1 MARKGPKKTKKHKRP
16 PVASRQDSGQE
27 KERAFSWYPGHMVKA
42 KRELEANLKLA
53 DAVLVMLDSRAPVS
67 TRHPELEGILTDRSC
82 PFGLVLNKCDLS
94 EDEWTQ
100 SWASHLRS
108 QGQNVVQMNSIR
120 GRGPGALTQMLER
133 VEADVNERR
142 QRKGLLP
149 REPRLMVC
157 GLPNSGKSTLL
168 NRLVGKARFK
178 AGKKPGLTRGAQW
191 VKVANRYQL
200 LDTPGILYP
209 RIEGDKALSV
219 LAAIGSVKRN
229 VLPQERVALTLL
241 NLLTERGRLSEFLPE
256 LTEISDWTEAP
267 LEQLSHLWGYQN
279 KGGDSEPT
287 RRAFERLLNLLTD
300 KDRPI
305 TWELPPVE
313 NVE

>member
-1 MARKGPKKTKKHKRP
+1 MTKKKKSKKQQQIP
-16 PVASRQDSGQE
+16 DGE
-27 KERAFSWYPGHMVKA
+27 KQRAFSWYPGHMVKA

-67 TRHPELEGILTDRSC
+67 TRHPELEQILISRSC

-94 EDEWTQ
+94 EPAQTERWLNKFATEN
-100 SWASHLRS
+100 HR
-108 QGQNVVQMNSIR
+108 VVRMNSLQ
-120 GRGPGALTQMLER
+120 GRGPGPLTSLLDQVER
-133 VEADVNERR
+133 AVNERR
-142 QRKGLLP
+142 ERKGLLP

-168 NRLVGKARFK
+168 NRLVGKTRFK

-191 VKVANRYQL
+191 VRVANRYQL

-209 RIEGDKALSV
+209 RIEGETSLSV

-229 VLPQERVALTLL
+229 VLPQEVVARTLL
-241 NLLTERGRLSEFLPE
+241 RLLSQRGRLLEFVPE
-256 LTEISDWTEAP
+256 LDEVQPNEDP
-267 LEQLSHLWGYQN
+267 LEQLAALWGYQT
-279 KGGDSEPT
+279 KGEAEPT

-300 KDRPI
+300 KSKPI
-305 TWELPPVE
+305 TWEQVPEEPE
-313 NVE
+313 

>member
-1 MARKGPKKTKKHKRP
+1 MAKKKKQKK
-16 PVASRQDSGQE
+16 QKIE
-27 KERAFSWYPGHMVKA
+27 KPESERAFRWYPGHMGKA

-67 TRHPELEGILTDRSC
+67 TRHPELEQILSSRSC

-94 EDEWTQ
+94 ENDQTERWSQ
-100 SWASHLRS
+100 VLREE
-108 QGQNVVQMNSIR
+108 GQKVVRMNSVK
-120 GRGPGALTQMLER
+120 GRGPGALTSLLDG
-133 VEADVNERR
+133 VESAVNERR
-142 QRKGLLP
+142 ERKGLLP

-168 NRLVGKARFK
+168 NRLVGKNRFK

-191 VKVANRYQL
+191 VRVANRYQL

-209 RIEGDKALSV
+209 RIEGETSLSV

-229 VLPQERVALTLL
+229 VLPQEKVARRLL
-241 NLLTERGRLSEFLPE
+241 KLLEERDRLADFLPE
-256 LTEISDWTEAP
+256 LTDQEWEQEP
-267 LEQLSHLWGYQN
+267 LVRLADVWGYQT
-279 KGGDSEPT
+279 KGDSEPT

-300 KDRPI
+300 SSKPI
-305 TWELPPVE
+305 TWEPAPAAVTGE
-313 NVE
+313 